1 MVDLGFI
8 PLQKTA
14 ICFSLEPAYNALCSL
29 ILLSE
34 DIAGCGEWVEQTIAR
49 LPRERLEINERL
61 AGLASVHLAGA
72 AGRSFPAWV
81 DDLAAQDPYAL
92 RDQELDHLLD
102 SAAEWWDDELGE
114 LPDRAHLLADRD
126 LYFAFVERL
135 MQHKGEEC
143 RPEWCEANYAL
154 LQDPPA
160 RQAQMVGHL
169 RLMWD
174 EYLASEWARDLPML
188 QEVLAAFE
196 SLDLSGLT
204 TADAFHHITGR
215 DVPPEW
221 RGWLDTI
228 EQIIFIPSP
237 HIGPYLLLIEETET
251 TARVVFGARFPEGAA
266 VQSPALGRSDLA
278 MRLEALADDT
288 RLRILELIALEG
300 EQGAKDIMERLDLS
314 KSAASR
320 HLRQLTAYSYLIV
333 RQEEVSK
340 YYSLNPSR
348 FEDTWRALKAFLRLP
363 PSRGS

>member
-1 MVDLGFI
+1 MDLGFV

-14 ICFSLEPAYNALCSL
+14 IRFSLEPAYNALCSL

-34 DIAGCGEWVEQTIAR
+34 DISGCGEWVEQTIAR
-49 LPRERLEINERL
+49 LPQEQSEMNERL
-61 AGLASVHLAGA
+61 TGLASVHLAGVA
-72 AGRSFPAWV
+72 WPSFLAWV
-81 DDLAAQDPYAL
+81 DDLAAQDPYVL
-92 RDQELDHLLD
+92 RDQELDHLIQ
-102 SAAEWWDDELGE
+102 SAADLFGDDLDK
-114 LPDRAHLLADRD
+114 LPDRDQLLADRD
-126 LYFAFVERL
+126 LFLSLCERI

-143 RPEWCEANYAL
+143 CPEWCEANYAL
-154 LQDPPA
+154 LQDPPV
-160 RQAQMVGHL
+160 RQAQMVSHL

-174 EYLASEWARDLPML
+174 EYLAAEWERNLPML
-188 QEVLAAFE
+188 HEVLAAFD

-204 TADAFHHITGR
+204 TAEAFRRITGR
-215 DVPPEW
+215 DVPAEW
-221 RGWLDTI
+221 RRWLDTVG
-228 EQIIFIPSP
+228 QITFIPSP

-251 TARVVFGARFPEGAA
+251 TARVVFGARFPEGTA
-266 VQSPALGRSDLA
+266 VQSPTLSRSDLA

-333 RQEEVSK
+333 RQEEISK

-348 FEDTWRALKAFLRLP
+348 FEDTWQALKAFLRLP
-363 PSRGS
+363 THGS